1 MAKILQIACKRFMIL
16 LPINRASMQ
25 SKTQQSSL
33 QFVILIQSLIA
44 ISFAVFMLPFS
55 SHALAHLT
63 GGFVVVLA
71 NSTLLLS
78 RFLKPSISSLLMS
91 SLIKYAAFSSLL
103 LLCHAY
109 TSMSLPNLFP
119 GMMMTQLSFPLCC
132 YMAER
137 FSWQ

>member
-1 MAKILQIACKRFMIL
+1 MAKILQTVCKRFMIL
-16 LPINRASMQ
+16 LPINRMPMQ
-25 SKTQQSSL
+25 SKTQQNSL
-33 QFVILIQSLIA
+33 QFVILIQSLFA
-44 ISFAVFMLPFS
+44 ISIATFMLPFS
-55 SHALAHLT
+55 SHALSDLA
-63 GGFVVVLA
+63 GSFIVVLA

-119 GMMMTQLSFPLCC
+119 GMMLTQLSFPLCC
-132 YMAER
+132 YVAER
-137 FSWQ
+137 LSWQ